1 MAKQPLTPQQQA
13 QATIDAEQRAMAV
26 AAALEKLRNQLD
38 PTRAAAI
45 KAAEEQK
52 RLSEEQKKA
61 AASANATAGQVRS
74 VFGAFQS
81 IASLGGTPTGA
92 IAAMGGQ
99 LSQLAS
105 KMGPAGIVT
114 GAFVSAASQLPQ
126 LFKSAAD
133 SVANYVQAFSP
144 LTAQRY
150 SRAWA
155 DLSASIGQTLMPVLD
170 AATSVVRYFGD
181 TIAGLNQVLGPLVR
195 DVVNSLKPSF
205 TTIGTVFREMA
216 RVGVVLYEV
225 FKPVLNVLVQIA
237 DFLNPFAGFVTLM
250 GKLAPYITLATNAL
264 ALFLGVDLGSFQ
276 GGSQGKAAAQ
286 STGMT
291 SASAMLDE
299 LRKRAFQLGSGG
311 DAVDPVKQQ
320 LAVQLRIA
328 SLLSNLS
335 MEAIGTTIGTKVA
348 AAANQ
353 AIQAVG
359 LLLSATLDK
368 IPVEVTKGVIAALGQ
383 SRQALN
389 SAQTGAGV
397 AANALGLQIPPA
409 LSLVMPRF

>member
-1 MAKQPLTPQQQA
+1 MAKSPPTPQQQA
-13 QATIDAEQRAMAV
+13 QSVIDSEKRAAAV

-38 PTRAAAI
+38 PTRAATI
-45 KAAEEQK
+45 QLAEEQK
-52 RLSEEQKKA
+52 K
-61 AASANATAGQVRS
+61 SAESAGLFAGRMRS
-74 VFGAFQS
+74 VLGGFQS
-81 IASLGGTPTGA
+81 IAALGGTPTQA
-92 IAAMGGQ
+92 IAAFGGQ
-99 LSQLAS
+99 VSQLVS
-105 KMGPAGIVT
+105 TMGPAGTVA
-114 GAFVSAASQLPQ
+114 GAFVSVASQLPQ

-195 DVVNSLKPSF
+195 DVVNSLKPAF
-205 TTIGTVFREMA
+205 TAVGSVFRDMI
-216 RVGVVLYEV
+216 RVGVILYEV

-237 DFLNPFAGFVTLM
+237 DFLNPFSLFVTLI

-264 ALFLGVDLGSFQ
+264 ALFLGIDLNSFQ

-311 DAVDPVKQQ
+311 EANDPVKQQ

-328 SLLSNLS
+328 QLLSNLS
-335 MEAIGTTIGTKVA
+335 IESIGAAIGSQVA
-348 AAANQ
+348 SAANQ
-353 AIQAVG
+353 AIRAIGV
-359 LLLSATLDK
+359 LISTAIDK
-368 IPVEVTKGVIAALGQ
+368 IPVEVVKGITTALGQ
-383 SRQALN
+383 TGRALN
-389 SAQTGAGV
+389 AAQAGAGI
-397 AANALGLQIPPA
+397 AANALGFQIPPA
-409 LSLVMPRF
+409 MSLVMPRF

>member
-1 MAKQPLTPQQQA
+1 M
-13 QATIDAEQRAMAV
+13 RAD
-26 AAALEKLRNQLD
+26 K
-38 PTRAAAI
+38 T
-45 KAAEEQK
+45 
-52 RLSEEQKKA
+52 
-61 AASANATAGQVRS
+61 AASVQR

-81 IASLGGTPTGA
+81 VAS
-92 IAAMGGQ
+92 MGGQ
-99 LSQLAS
+99 VTSFVSAFGGQISRLVST
-105 KMGPAGIVT
+105 MGPAGTVA
-114 GAFVSAASQLPQ
+114 GAFISVASQLPQ

-195 DVVNSLKPSF
+195 DVVNSLKPAF
-205 TTIGTVFREMA
+205 TAVGSVFRDMI
-216 RVGVVLYEV
+216 RVGVILYEV

-237 DFLNPFAGFVTLM
+237 DFLNPFSLFVTLL

-276 GGSQGKAAAQ
+276 GGSQGKAAQ

-311 DAVDPVKQQ
+311 EANDPAKQQ

-335 MEAIGTTIGTKVA
+335 LEAIGTTIGVKVA

-359 LLLSATLDK
+359 LLISATLNRL
-368 IPVEVTKGVIAALGQ
+368 PAEVASGVVTALGQ
-383 SRQALN
+383 TGRALN
-389 SAQTGAGV
+389 AAQTGVGV
-397 AANALGLQIPPA
+397 AAGALGFQIPPA
-409 LSLVMPRF
+409 MSLVMPRF

>member
-1 MAKQPLTPQQQA
+1 MSSVSGYARNILGGAQSVASMGGQPA
-13 QATIDAEQRAMAV
+13 AAV
-26 AAALEKLRNQLD
+26 AAFGHQVERV
-38 PTRAAAI
+38 
-45 KAAEEQK
+45 
-52 RLSEEQKKA
+52 
-61 AASANATAGQVRS
+61 AGL
-74 VFGAFQS
+74 F
-81 IASLGGTPTGA
+81 
-92 IAAMGGQ
+92 
-99 LSQLAS
+99 
-105 KMGPAGIVT
+105 GPAGKSV
-114 GAFVSAASQLPQ
+114 GAFIGIASQLPQ
-126 LFKSAAD
+126 LFKSASD

-155 DLSASIGQTLMPVLD
+155 DLTASIGQTLMPVLD

-195 DVVNSLKPSF
+195 DVVNSLKPAF
-205 TTIGTVFREMA
+205 TAVGSVFRDMI

-264 ALFLGVDLGSFQ
+264 ALFLGVDLGGFQ
-276 GGSQGKAAAQ
+276 GGSQGKAAQ

-335 MEAIGTTIGTKVA
+335 LEAIGTTIGTKVA

-368 IPVEVTKGVIAALGQ
+368 IPVEVTKVVIAALAQ

-389 SAQTGAGV
+389 AAQTGAGV

>member
-1 MAKQPLTPQQQA
+1 MATPQQQA
-13 QATIDAEQRAMAV
+13 KQQQDNQMQADRT
-26 AAALEKLRNQLD
+26 
-38 PTRAAAI
+38 
-45 KAAEEQK
+45 
-52 RLSEEQKKA
+52 
-61 AASANATAGQVRS
+61 AASVQK

-81 IASLGGTPTGA
+81 VAS
-92 IAAMGGQ
+92 MGGQ
-99 LSQLAS
+99 VTSFVSAFGGQISRLVST
-105 KMGPAGIVT
+105 MGPAGTVA
-114 GAFVSAASQLPQ
+114 GAFVSVASQLPQ

-155 DLSASIGQTLMPVLD
+155 DLTASIGQTLMPVLD

-195 DVVNSLKPSF
+195 DVVNSLKPAF
-205 TTIGTVFREMA
+205 TAVGSVFRDMI
-216 RVGVVLYEV
+216 RVGVILYEV
-225 FKPVLNVLVQIA
+225 FKPVLNVLVQVA
-237 DFLNPFAGFVTLM
+237 DFLNPFSAFVTLI

-311 DAVDPVKQQ
+311 EANDPAKQQ

-335 MEAIGTTIGTKVA
+335 LEAIGTTIGVKVA

-359 LLLSATLDK
+359 LLISATLSR
-368 IPVEVTKGVIAALGQ
+368 IPAEVASGVVTALGQ

-389 SAQTGAGV
+389 AAQTGAGV
-397 AANALGLQIPPA
+397 AAGALGFQIPPA
-409 LSLVMPRF
+409 MSLVMPRF

>member
-13 QATIDAEQRAMAV
+13 QATIDAEQRALAV

-52 RLSEEQKKA
+52 KLSEEQKKA

-99 LSQLAS
+99 LAQLAS

-181 TIAGLNQVLGPLVR
+181 TIAGMNQVLGPLVR

-216 RVGVVLYEV
+216 RVGVILYEV

-237 DFLNPFAGFVTLM
+237 SFLDPFSGFVMLLGKVAPFLN
-250 GKLAPYITLATNAL
+250 LATNAL

-276 GGSQGKAAAQ
+276 GGSQGKAAQ

-335 MEAIGTTIGTKVA
+335 LEAIGTTIGTKVA

-353 AIQAVG
+353 AIQAIGV
-359 LLLSATLDK
+359 LISATLDK
-368 IPVEVTKGVIAALGQ
+368 IPAEVVKGVVAAADR
-383 SRQALN
+383 SRQTLN
-389 SAQTGAGV
+389 AAQTGAQV
-397 AANALGLQIPPA
+397 AGNAFGFGNVLPP
-409 LSLVMPRF
+409 LSFLTNR

>member
-1 MAKQPLTPQQQA
+1 MATPQQQA
-13 QATIDAEQRAMAV
+13 KQQQGNQMQADRT
-26 AAALEKLRNQLD
+26 
-38 PTRAAAI
+38 
-45 KAAEEQK
+45 
-52 RLSEEQKKA
+52 
-61 AASANATAGQVRS
+61 AASVQR

-81 IASLGGTPTGA
+81 VAS
-92 IAAMGGQ
+92 MGGQ
-99 LSQLAS
+99 VTSAVSAFGGQISQLVAG
-105 KMGPAGIVT
+105 MGPAGTVAGSFISV
-114 GAFVSAASQLPQ
+114 ASQLPQ
-126 LFKSAAD
+126 LFKSASD

-195 DVVNSLKPSF
+195 DVVNSLKPAF
-205 TTIGTVFREMA
+205 TAVGSVFRDMI

-237 DFLNPFAGFVTLM
+237 DFLNPFTVFVNLL

-299 LRKRAFQLGSGG
+299 LRKRAFQLGSSG
-311 DAVDPVKQQ
+311 AEVDPIKQQ

-335 MEAIGTTIGTKVA
+335 LEAIGTTIGTKVA
-348 AAANQ
+348 AAAKQ
-353 AIQAVG
+353 AIDAIGV
-359 LLLSATLDK
+359 LISVTLDK

-389 SAQTGAGV
+389 AAQTGAGV
-397 AANALGLQIPPA
+397 AANALGLKIPPA
-409 LSLVMPRF
+409 LSLALSLAMPRF

>member
-1 MAKQPLTPQQQA
+1 MATPQQQA
-13 QATIDAEQRAMAV
+13 KQQQDNQMQADRT
-26 AAALEKLRNQLD
+26 
-38 PTRAAAI
+38 
-45 KAAEEQK
+45 
-52 RLSEEQKKA
+52 
-61 AASANATAGQVRS
+61 AASVQK

-81 IASLGGTPTGA
+81 VAS
-92 IAAMGGQ
+92 MGGQ
-99 LSQLAS
+99 VTSFVSAFGGQISRLVST
-105 KMGPAGIVT
+105 MGPAGTVA
-114 GAFVSAASQLPQ
+114 GAFVSVASQLPQ

-155 DLSASIGQTLMPVLD
+155 DLTASIGQTLMPVLD

-195 DVVNSLKPSF
+195 DVVNSLKPAF
-205 TTIGTVFREMA
+205 TAVGSVFRDMI
-216 RVGVVLYEV
+216 RVGVILYEV

-237 DFLNPFAGFVTLM
+237 DFLNPFSLFVTLI

-291 SASAMLDE
+291 SASALLDS
-299 LRKRAFQLGSGG
+299 LRQKAFQLGSGG
-311 DAVDPVKQQ
+311 DANDPAKQQ
-320 LAVQLRIA
+320 LAVQLKIA

-335 MEAIGTTIGTKVA
+335 LEAIGTTIGTKVA

-359 LLLSATLDK
+359 LLISATLNRL
-368 IPVEVTKGVIAALGQ
+368 PAEVASGIVTALGQ

-389 SAQTGAGV
+389 AAQTGAGV
-397 AANALGLQIPPA
+397 AAGALGLQIPPA